1 MNSKIIKDKAINTVT
16 VGELRKNFL
25 AMAKNEPEN
34 PNINRGEE
42 EQIPLSFDQLSSLGL
57 LYKINKEVLHPLG
70 ITLMRYVGG
79 ISMGAFMTKDGRP
92 IEYDEE
98 TTIENEYKLRKLK
111 SSKENIILTHHLS
124 NMHDQVSK
132 PSNELEMISSMMLKP
147 VKAVASFAPLSQL
160 DRINHEGVKLSGFPL
175 FTEFV
180 NKLNLDRVRSMLE
193 SNGRYSSMGH
203 PKYIPELPSGLNDIT
218 DLVGFIVYMM
228 DKNFSFITFEGIDA
242 TGKQTISNLFKD
254 FLLEV
259 QSLKRSLDSISNS
272 PFARHYFPD
281 FDSKTF
287 APDHN
292 CVLNFHVT
300 QQNIP
305 EYESDTGREIKNILH
320 TDPSSGT
327 LKYLFGLNRLE
338 VQNRYHEMANERNFG
353 SIRIYDRYVESSMAF
368 TLAKDLI
375 KNGYITENHIFSY
388 NPGSVSLKEETRHR
402 SEFKLKVIKD
412 IERFEYHNLKL
423 DQPNLIVLCHAPIG
437 VIETR
442 LAERSKHTPLDKHEK
457 DLILLNT
464 TQYIYHSIINDKSK
478 RMDSSKGCQRVM
490 KLDTYELD
498 PKKCVETLIQT
509 IMNFTTDTY
518 FAN

>member
-1 MNSKIIKDKAINTVT
+1 MNSKIKDKSIDAVT

-25 AMAKNEPEN
+25 ALAKNELKN
-34 PNINRGEE
+34 PKINRDEE
-42 EQIPLSFDQLSSLGL
+42 ERIPLSFDQLSSLGL

-92 IEYDEE
+92 IEYDDQ
-98 TTIENEYKLRKLK
+98 TVLKNEQKLK
-111 SSKENIILTHHLS
+111 KIMSSKEDIIMAHALKDMANSFSS
-124 NMHDQVSK
+124 NVGI
-132 PSNELEMISSMMLKP
+132 NELDVLGIRP
-147 VKAVASFAPLSQL
+147 VKAVASFAPLTQL

-175 FTEFV
+175 FTEFL
-180 NKLNLDRVRSMLE
+180 NKINLGSVRSMLE

-228 DKNFSFITFEGIDA
+228 DKNFDFITFEGIDA

-287 APDHN
+287 APGHS

-338 VQNRYHEMANERNFG
+338 VQTRYKEMANEINFG
-353 SIRIYDRYVESSMAF
+353 SVRIYDRYVESSMAF
-368 TLAKDLI
+368 TLAKELL
-375 KNGYITENHIFSY
+375 KNGLITKDHIFSY
-388 NPGSVSLKEETRHR
+388 NPDSVSIKEETRHR
-402 SEFKLKVIKD
+402 NDFKFKVIQE
-412 IERFEYHNLKL
+412 IERFEYHTLKL
-423 DQPNLIVLCHAPIG
+423 DQPKLIVLCHAPIEI
-437 VIETR
+437 IEMR
-442 LAERSKHTPLDKHEK
+442 LNERSKHTPLDKHEK
-457 DLILLNT
+457 DLVLLNT
-464 TQYIYHSIINDKSK
+464 TQYVYHSIMNDKLS
-478 RMDSSKGCQRVM
+478 RMDSSAGTQKVL
-490 KLDTYELD
+490 KLNTYEFG
-498 PKKCVETLIQT
+498 PKKCVETLLQSLVD
-509 IMNFTTDTY
+509 FTTDIY
-518 FAN
+518 FKN